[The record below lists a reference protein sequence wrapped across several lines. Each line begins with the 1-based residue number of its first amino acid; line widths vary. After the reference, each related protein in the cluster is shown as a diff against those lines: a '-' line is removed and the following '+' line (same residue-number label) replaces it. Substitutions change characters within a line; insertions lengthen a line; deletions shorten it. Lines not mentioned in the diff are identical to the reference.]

1 MLINIKNKQKVSFK
15 MKLTNSLVPHNL
27 KSTEKQ
33 KKETLKTFPFIKNI
47 KFRNFRNLPIQL
59 TKNRSP
65 ETTNKKKI
73 IETLETFLIKII
85 KFRNFRNLP
94 YPIIQDIPTK
104 KKRKER

>member
-1 MLINIKNKQKVSFK
+1 
-15 MKLTNSLVPHNL
+15 MKLTNSLVPHNS

-59 TKNRSP
+59 TKNRSS

-73 IETLETFLIKII
+73 IETLETFLIKKK
-85 KFRNFRNLP
+85 KFRNIFAKLTVCFNNSNPR
-94 YPIIQDIPTK
+94 K
-104 KKRKER
+104 AKKRK